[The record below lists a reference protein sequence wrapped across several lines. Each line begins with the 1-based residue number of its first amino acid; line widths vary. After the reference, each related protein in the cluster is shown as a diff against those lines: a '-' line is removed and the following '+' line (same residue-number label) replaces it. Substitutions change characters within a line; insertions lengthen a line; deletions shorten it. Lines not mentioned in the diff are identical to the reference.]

1 MCTENVIRVDDV
13 MGSPKLADYPDVVCK
28 TRQNGALKHA
38 LNDRCWRE
46 ADIELKGGARRRLV
60 DSATLGVDDINGG

>member
-1 MCTENVIRVDDV
+1 MRST
-13 MGSPKLADYPDVVCK
+13 
-28 TRQNGALKHA
+28 NG
-38 LNDRCWRE
+38 CFWRE